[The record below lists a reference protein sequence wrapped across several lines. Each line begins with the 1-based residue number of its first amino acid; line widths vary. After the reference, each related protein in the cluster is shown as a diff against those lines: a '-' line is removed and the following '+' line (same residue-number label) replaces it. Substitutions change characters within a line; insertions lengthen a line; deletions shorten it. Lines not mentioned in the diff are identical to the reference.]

1 MVSGLGLGC
10 GPLAIPGARGRLWCG
25 VVRVVASGRPGFFFL
40 TFPRPGDFFL
50 LVGWLQVAFVR
61 GFASMACLALYL
73 YILGAK
79 THAAGEPAIGES
91 ENT

>member
-1 MVSGLGLGC
+1 M
-10 GPLAIPGARGRLWCG
+10 
-25 VVRVVASGRPGFFFL
+25 
-40 TFPRPGDFFL
+40 
-50 LVGWLQVAFVR
+50 LVGWLHVAFVR
-61 GFASMACLALYL
+61 GYASIPCLALYL